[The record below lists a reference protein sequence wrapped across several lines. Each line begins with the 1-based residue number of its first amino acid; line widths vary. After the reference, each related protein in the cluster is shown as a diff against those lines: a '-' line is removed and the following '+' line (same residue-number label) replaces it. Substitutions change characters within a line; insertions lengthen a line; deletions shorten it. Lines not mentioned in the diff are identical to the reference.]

1 MKYFVGHFLF
11 RVVWLLEVLL
21 GVTYLRAMEQQVPVA
36 FKRLIWIGH
45 AEGISYLLLLG
56 IAMPLKYMW
65 GFPEAVKITGSLHGI
80 LFVLF
85 VFALINAKMD
95 VKLSTGK
102 IVLGFLAS
110 IVPFGT
116 FFLARIMGLSQK

>member
-1 MKYFVGHFLF
+1 M
-11 RVVWLLEVLL
+11 LEVSF

-36 FKRLIWIGH
+36 IKRLLWIGH

-65 GFPEAVKITGSLHGI
+65 GLPEAVKITGTLHGI

-102 IVLGFLAS
+102 IILGFLAS
-110 IVPFGT
+110 FVPFGT
-116 FFLARIMGLSQK
+116 FFLGRIMGLSQK